1 MHIHMTMPK
10 QIAPPPTLTRDA
22 RAALETCAGLHA
34 RLVARRLSR
43 LFDRHLA
50 PFGLGLAQF
59 GLMAEIA
66 AAADDTIGG
75 LAARAGLD
83 PSTLSRNLRA
93 LERQGLVEIVIAEA
107 DLRRR
112 AVWLTEK
119 GARTLASAMPAW
131 REAQVELAALIDPA
145 VLARLAAETTALDAA

>member
-1 MHIHMTMPK
+1 MPK
-10 QIAPPPTLTRDA
+10 QITPPPTLTRDA

-43 LFDRHLA
+43 LFDRHLG
-50 PFGLGLAQF
+50 PFGLGIAQF

-131 REAQVELAALIDPA
+131 TEAQAELAALVDPA
-145 VLARLAAETTALDAA
+145 VLGRLAAATAALDAA